1 MKTIKTLIIILVLT
15 AFFAGTV
22 AWAASQATCPV
33 MGGQINK
40 EFYSDY
46 EGKRVYFCCPACIP
60 EFKKDS
66 AKYVKKLEDQG
77 IVLEKTPAVEKK
89 REAAVPAV
97 K

>member
-1 MKTIKTLIIILVLT
+1 MKTIKALTIILMLT
-15 AFFAGTV
+15 PFFAGTV

-60 EFKKDS
+60 EFKKDP
-66 AKYVKKLEDQG
+66 AKYIKKLEDQG
-77 IVLEKTPAVEKK
+77 VELEKTAGSEKK
-89 REAAVPAV
+89 PAAAAPAGQ
-97 K
+97 